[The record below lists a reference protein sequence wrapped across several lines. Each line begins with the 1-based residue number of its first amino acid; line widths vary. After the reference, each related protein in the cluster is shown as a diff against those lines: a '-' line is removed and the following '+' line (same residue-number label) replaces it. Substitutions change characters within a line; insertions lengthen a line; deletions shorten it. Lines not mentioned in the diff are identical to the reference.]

1 MNFRRGRTRDEP
13 EINLIPMIDVLLV
26 ILIFLMITT
35 TYSRFAGL
43 HVNLPEGLAS
53 APAPSPAPRIEV
65 VVDAAGQMRVNDSP
79 VGVPE
84 SLPQIRDAL
93 RQAAHGQNDPV
104 VVVSADRDARH
115 GQVVLVLEAAQQ
127 AGYRHLTVLTRVPAR

>member
-79 VGVPE
+79 VIAPD
-84 SLPQIRDAL
+84 SLLQIRDAL
-93 RQAAHGQNDPV
+93 RQAARGQNDPV

>member
-53 APAPSPAPRIEV
+53 APAPSAAPRVEV

-79 VGVPE
+79 VLAPAG
-84 SLPQIRDAL
+84 LLQIKEAL
-93 RQAAHGQNDPV
+93 RHAAQGKDDPV

>member
-53 APAPSPAPRIEV
+53 VPAPSPAPRIEV
-65 VVDAAGQMRVNDSP
+65 VVDAAGQMRVNDRA
-79 VGVPE
+79 VLAPE
-84 SLPQIRDAL
+84 SLLQIRDAL
-93 RQAAHGQNDPV
+93 RQAAQGQDDPV